1 MAVQR
6 YGFIFKAPGMQ
17 FLTHNGRLESET
29 FAATLCGV
37 ASVEEALLVAQELLT
52 RHVQL
57 IELCGAFSEAEVEQ
71 IRDAVDDRIPVAAVH
86 YSAQTQQRLQQL
98 SPGP

>member
-17 FLTHNGRLESET
+17 FLTHNGSLESEA

-37 ASVEEALLVAQELLT
+37 ASVEEAELVAQELLT

-57 IELCGAFSEAEVEQ
+57 IELCGAFTEAEVER
-71 IRDAVDDRIPVAAVH
+71 IRSAIDDRISVAAVH
-86 YSAQTQQRLQQL
+86 YSPETLQRLQQL
-98 SPGP
+98 SD

>member
-57 IELCGAFSEAEVEQ
+57 IELCGAFTEAEVEQ
-71 IRDAVDDRIPVAAVH
+71 IRTAIDDRVPVAAVQ
-86 YSAQTQQRLQQL
+86 YSPETREHLQQL
-98 SPGP
+98 AD

>member
-57 IELCGAFSEAEVEQ
+57 IELCGAFTEAEVEQ
-71 IRDAVDDRIPVAAVH
+71 IRTAIDDRVPVAAVH
-86 YSAQTQQRLQQL
+86 YSAETRERLQQL
-98 SPGP
+98 SD

>member
-17 FLTHNGRLESET
+17 FLTHNGSLESDA
-29 FAATLCGV
+29 FAATVCGV
-37 ASVEEALLVAQELLT
+37 ACVEEAVLVAQELLT

-57 IELCGAFSEAEVEQ
+57 IELGGAFTEVEVAQ
-71 IRDAVDDRIPVAAVH
+71 IRAAIDDRIPVAAVQH
-86 YSAQTQQRLQQL
+86 SAETSQRLQRL
-98 SPGP
+98 SA

>member
-17 FLTHNGRLESET
+17 FLTHNGSLESDT

-37 ASVEEALLVAQELLT
+37 ANVEEAVLVAQELLT

-57 IELCGAFSEAEVEQ
+57 IELCGAFTEAETEQ
-71 IRDAVDDRIPVAAVH
+71 IRTAIDDRIPVAAVH
-86 YSAQTQQRLQQL
+86 YSPENRQRLQQL
-98 SPGP
+98 SD

>member
-57 IELCGAFSEAEVEQ
+57 IELCGAFTEAEVEQ
-71 IRDAVDDRIPVAAVH
+71 IRTAIDDRVPVAAVH
-86 YSAQTQQRLQQL
+86 YSPETRERLQQL
-98 SPGP
+98 SD

>member
-29 FAATLCGV
+29 FAATMCGV

-57 IELCGAFSEAEVEQ
+57 IELCGAFTEAEVEQ
-71 IRDAVDDRIPVAAVH
+71 IRTAIDDRVPVAAVQ
-86 YSAQTQQRLQQL
+86 YSPETRERLQQL
-98 SPGP
+98 AD

>member
-17 FLTHNGRLESET
+17 FLTHNGSLESDAFT
-29 FAATLCGV
+29 ATVCGV
-37 ASVEEALLVAQELLT
+37 ANVEEAVLVAQELLT

-57 IELCGAFSEAEVEQ
+57 IELCGAFTEADVEQ
-71 IRDAVDDRIPVAAVH
+71 IRNAIGDRVALAAVQ
-86 YSAQTQQRLQQL
+86 YSAETRQRLEQL
-98 SPGP
+98 AD

>member
-57 IELCGAFSEAEVEQ
+57 IELCGAFTEAEVEQ
-71 IRDAVDDRIPVAAVH
+71 IRTAIDDRVPVAAVQ
-86 YSAQTQQRLQQL
+86 YSPETRERLQQ
-98 SPGP
+98 SAD

>member
-17 FLTHNGRLESET
+17 FLTHNGQLESDA
-29 FAATLCGV
+29 FAATVCGV
-37 ASVEEALLVAQELLT
+37 ASIEEAVLVAQELLT

-57 IELCGAFSEAEVEQ
+57 IELCGAFSEADVEQ
-71 IRDAVDDRIPVAAVH
+71 IRSAIDDRVPVAAVQ
-86 YSAQTQQRLQQL
+86 YSAETRQRLQQL
-98 SPGP
+98 SD

>member
-1 MAVQR
+1 MAVER

-17 FLTHNGRLESET
+17 FLTHNGRLESDT

-37 ASVEEALLVAQELLT
+37 ASVEEAVMVAQELLT

-57 IELCGAFSEAEVEQ
+57 IELCGAFTEAEVEQ
-71 IRDAVDDRIPVAAVH
+71 IRTAIDDRIPVAAVQH
-86 YSAQTQQRLQQL
+86 SPETQQRLQQL
-98 SPGP
+98 AD

>member
-17 FLTHNGRLESET
+17 FLTHNGRLESDS

-37 ASVEEALLVAQELLT
+37 AGVEEAVLVAQELLT

-57 IELCGAFSEAEVEQ
+57 IELCGAFTEAEVAQ
-71 IRDAVDDRIPVAAVH
+71 IRVAIDDRIPVAAVH
-86 YSAQTQQRLQQL
+86 YSAETRQRLQQ
-98 SPGP
+98 SQV

>member
-29 FAATLCGV
+29 FAATMCGV

-57 IELCGAFSEAEVEQ
+57 IELCGAFTEAEVEQ
-71 IRDAVDDRIPVAAVH
+71 IRTAIDDRVPVAAVQ
-86 YSAQTQQRLQQL
+86 YSAETRERLQQL
-98 SPGP
+98 AD

>member
-17 FLTHNGRLESET
+17 FLTHNGTLESDA

-37 ASVEEALLVAQELLT
+37 ANVEEAVLVAQELLT

-57 IELCGAFSEAEVEQ
+57 IELCGAFTALEVEQ
-71 IRDAVDDRIPVAAVH
+71 IRTAIDDRIPVAAVQ
-86 YSAQTQQRLQQL
+86 YSADASHRLQQL
-98 SPGP
+98 SA

>member
-57 IELCGAFSEAEVEQ
+57 IELCGAFTEAEVEQ
-71 IRDAVDDRIPVAAVH
+71 IRTAIDDRVPVAAVQ
-86 YSAQTQQRLQQL
+86 YSAETRERLQQL
-98 SPGP
+98 AD

>member
-17 FLTHNGRLESET
+17 FLTHNGRLESDT

-37 ASVEEALLVAQELLT
+37 ASVEEAVLVAQDLLT

-57 IELCGAFSEAEVEQ
+57 IELCGAFTEADAEQ
-71 IRDAVDDRIPVAAVH
+71 IRQPSDERILAAAVH
-86 YSAQTQQRLQQL
+86 KTPESGQSVTPSAA
-98 SPGP
+98 

>member
-37 ASVEEALLVAQELLT
+37 ASVEEAVLVAQELLT

-57 IELCGAFSEAEVEQ
+57 IELGGAFTEAEVEQ
-71 IRDAVDDRIPVAAVH
+71 IRTAIDDRIPVAAVK
-86 YSAQTQQRLQQL
+86 YSPETHQRLQQL
-98 SPGP
+98 SA

>member
-17 FLTHNGRLESET
+17 FLTHNGSLESDT
-29 FAATLCGV
+29 FNATVCGV
-37 ASVEEALLVAQELLT
+37 ASVAEAQIVAQELLT

-57 IELCGAFSEAEVEQ
+57 IELCGAFTETEVEQ
-71 IRDAVDDRIPVAAVH
+71 VRTAIGDRVPVAAVQ
-86 YSAQTQQRLQQL
+86 YSPETRQRLQQL
-98 SPGP
+98 CD

>member
-57 IELCGAFSEAEVEQ
+57 IELCGAFTEAEVEQ
-71 IRDAVDDRIPVAAVH
+71 IRTAVDDRVPVAAVH
-86 YSAQTQQRLQQL
+86 YSAVTREHLQQL
-98 SPGP
+98 SD